1 MQAYAQAL
9 RAVVRPGCTL
19 LDIGAGSGIFSL
31 LACQFGAGSVHAVE
45 PDDSILV
52 AQESAKANG
61 YAARIAF
68 HQSLSTDV
76 ALPQQADVIISD
88 LRSVLPLFEQHI
100 PTIIDARTRL
110 LRPGGILIPQRD
122 VLYAALVKEPDIARR
137 YTEPWLDNAYGLDLR
152 AGYSYVTNEWR
163 RVSVKAEN
171 LLTEPQPWATLDY
184 ATIEDTNVRAEFS
197 LSPQRPGIAH
207 GLLLWFDAELA
218 PGIGFSNAPGA
229 PELIY
234 GQAFFPLQQPVML
247 QPQDHMTVRL
257 RANLVNDDYVWRWDT
272 TVYDATTNSHRAT
285 VRQSTAL
292 SVPIALEQLH
302 RHEIGYVPRVAEAA
316 EIDRFI
322 LAQIDGDTALGV
334 MADRLMA
341 RFPGEFAQLQAALT
355 RVAIVA
361 ERYHN

>member
-1 MQAYAQAL
+1 
-9 RAVVRPGCTL
+9 
-19 LDIGAGSGIFSL
+19 IFSL
-31 LACQFGAGSVHAVE
+31 LACQYGAGTVHAVE
-45 PDDSILV
+45 PNDAMRV
-52 AQESAKANG
+52 AQALANANG
-61 YAARIAF
+61 YAERIAF

-76 ALPQQADVIISD
+76 VLPQPADVIISD

-100 PTIIDARTRL
+100 PTIIDARERL

-122 VLYAALVKEPDIARR
+122 VLYAALVEESDISRR
-137 YTEPWLDNAYGLDLR
+137 YTEPWLDNSYGLDLR
-152 AGYSYVTNEWR
+152 AGYSYVANAWR

-171 LLTEPQPWATLDY
+171 LLTDPLPWATLDY
-184 ATIEDTNVRAEFS
+184 ATIAEANVQAEFS
-197 LSPQRPGIAH
+197 LSPHRPGVTH

-285 VRQSTAL
+285 LLQSTAL
-292 SVPIALEQLH
+292 SVPVALEQLH
-302 RHEIGYVPRVAEAA
+302 RHEIGYVPRVTEAA

-355 RVAIVA
+355 RVAMVA
-361 ERYHN
+361 ERYHH